1 MIKTSTI
8 LPEFSAFSLWPCE
21 RKGPCGGKKFGKKWR
36 EISQENWPAK
46 LLSREYAGQ
55 AII

>member
-21 RKGPCGGKKFGKKWR
+21 RKGPWGGKRFGKKWR

>member
-21 RKGPCGGKKFGKKWR
+21 RKGLWGGKRSGKKWR
-36 EISQENWPAK
+36 NIPQENWPAK
-46 LLSREYAGQ
+46 LLSWEYAGQ
-55 AII
+55 VII